1 MQYVNQQKIEYYYES
16 VAKISELREKQAL
29 LDNEQQEY
37 NKMIMSS
44 AKAGMASSSESNEAK
59 TVQEEEK
66 ATDD

>member
-1 MQYVNQQKIEYYYES
+1 MQYVNQQKMEYYYES

-37 NKMIMSS
+37 NKMIISS
-44 AKAGMASSSESNEAK
+44 TKAGMASSSESNEAK